1 MKTTELAHAAIGG
14 GYQPL
19 CCSPWRDGQDSE
31 LQRGQTRANR
41 EAARNPEGSS
51 ISGQEHSMKAAA
63 LERGW
68 SRTLALGRTARKPG
82 RRGRDL
88 ARGAR
93 GCGMKTRP
101 ANPSC
106 DSTENQTR
114 AGGACGREHDRRRG
128 CGRTEC
134 GGGAPQRRTE
144 PSGALRKRKS
154 EPPTVTRCGK
164 SESGPDLAE
173 RNRAT
178 AGRFAGE
185 LKKKNGGAVVSGG
198 ARMRTAAHRMPLLR
212 AARRQTLA
220 RVHRMGRASMPNKK
234 MNADGNK
241 NRPATVA
248 SRQPEIKAMNTK
260 KNLRFGPN
268 TNKIQT
274 RNFSLRSKQG
284 LHPIHGGLRPP
295 SLFLIGTKIWHTSN
309 LD

>member
-1 MKTTELAHAAIGG
+1 ME
-14 GYQPL
+14 PNP
-19 CCSPWRDGQDSE
+19 SPRKNSSE
-31 LQRGQTRANR
+31 TGPA
-41 EAARNPEGSS
+41 G
-51 ISGQEHSMKAAA
+51 
-63 LERGW
+63 ER
-68 SRTLALGRTARKPG
+68 LGTG
-82 RRGRDL
+82 R
-88 ARGAR
+88 R

-128 CGRTEC
+128 CG
-134 GGGAPQRRTE
+134 RTE

-268 TNKIQT
+268 TNKMQT
-274 RNFSLRSKQG
+274 QNFSLRSKQG